1 MAVLMWLYSWFFM
14 WRHLI
19 TPKVSASDKLELM
32 LRKSRVVKWNIE
44 TIGVS
49 ANGFNAY
56 FLFKVLMWLWS
67 PSFLFRPFP
76 FSAAPLLNCARAR
89 KVMANISISTI
100 NRICRPPVGR
110 LTRIL
115 KQPCEG
121 LNYVWH

>member
-1 MAVLMWLYSWFFM
+1 MWLYSWFFM

-56 FLFKVLMWLWS
+56 FLFKVLMVAMVAFIFIQAI
-67 PSFLFRPFP
+67 SFFCRSLAELREGEKSDGKYLDLDNKPDMP
-76 FSAAPLLNCARAR
+76 AASGQTGENPQTT
-89 KVMANISISTI
+89 V
-100 NRICRPPVGR
+100 
-110 LTRIL
+110 
-115 KQPCEG
+115 
-121 LNYVWH
+121 